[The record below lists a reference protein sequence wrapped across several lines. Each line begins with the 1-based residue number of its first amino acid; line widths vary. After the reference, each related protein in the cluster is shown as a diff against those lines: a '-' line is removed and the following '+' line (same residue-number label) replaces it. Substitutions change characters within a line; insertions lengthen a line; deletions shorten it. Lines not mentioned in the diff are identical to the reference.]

1 MTTKN
6 PGDPHPYPPQ
16 RDYRDL
22 LQSTA
27 MITAPTLV
35 SRILGYVRD
44 MLQAFFLG
52 TGIGAD
58 AFTIAYIIPNLL
70 RSLTAEGSLT
80 AAFIPTFTRVRRRG
94 PQERSRDFANAV
106 FYSLAVVVVGLVLLG
121 IILAPV
127 LVKILATGYSQVPG
141 KMELTVSLLR
151 IMFPYILFIS
161 LAALCSAILNSYFKF
176 GLAAASSIFFNLAM
190 ILTVFLLARKTPSP
204 AYAFAVGVIVGGLLQ
219 LVVQLPA
226 VRRQGISLTP
236 RLDFKDAAVR
246 KVGKLMLPGI
256 LGLGIFQI
264 NLALSRMLASQ
275 LAEGSVSALYY
286 ATRVTELTLG
296 LFSIAVAKAL
306 LPDLSV
312 QAADANLDGMKK
324 TFLFALKFIAVV
336 TLPAAVG
343 LFLLA
348 RPIIQVLFERGAFHR
363 DSTELTVTAL
373 VFFAVGLPFSSGNRI
388 LKKAFFSLEDTKTP
402 VKVAAVSLVLYLGLA
417 LGLMR
422 VLGLGGLALGLALT
436 EGFYFLMLW
445 RLLRQKMGRIPHR
458 GLLVFVGK
466 ILLCTGIMGTVVYF
480 LNRGVPAAPGFWHRA
495 AKTLALIVLGLV
507 IYAASASVIIRRE
520 LRQLK
525 ALLFT
530 KK

>member
-1 MTTKN
+1 MTAKN
-6 PGDPHPYPPQ
+6 PDDLSSSIPQ
-16 RDYRDL
+16 RGHRDL
-22 LQSTA
+22 LHSTA

-35 SRILGYVRD
+35 SRVLGYARD

-58 AFTIAYIIPNLL
+58 AFTIAFVIPNLL
-70 RSLTAEGSLT
+70 RSLTAEGTLT
-80 AAFIPTFTRVRRRG
+80 AAFIPTFTRMRRKG

-106 FYSLAVVVVGLVLLG
+106 FYSLAVVVMGLVLLG

-127 LVKILATGYSQVPG
+127 LVKTLASGYSQVPG
-141 KMELTVSLLR
+141 KLELTVSLLR

-190 ILTVFLLARKTPSP
+190 ILTVFLLAQKTPTP
-204 AYAFAVGVIVGGLLQ
+204 ATAFAVGVIAGGLLQ
-219 LVVQLPA
+219 LAVQVPA
-226 VRRQGISLTP
+226 VRRQGINLTP

-264 NLALSRMLASQ
+264 NLALSRMLASL

-286 ATRVTELTLG
+286 ATRVSEFTLG

-312 QAADANLDGMKK
+312 QAADNNLEGMKS
-324 TFLFALKFIAVV
+324 TLLFALKFIAVV
-336 TLPAAVG
+336 TLPAATG

-348 RPIIQVLFERGAFHR
+348 RPIIQVLFERGAFYHK
-363 DSTELTVTAL
+363 STELTVTAL
-373 VFFAVGLPFSSGNRI
+373 VFFALGLPFSSGNKI
-388 LKKAFFSLEDTKTP
+388 LKKVFFSLEDTKTP
-402 VKVAAVSLVLYLGLA
+402 VKVAGVSLILYLGLS
-417 LGLMR
+417 LVLMQ

-436 EGFYFLMLW
+436 ETFYFFILW
-445 RLLRQKMGRIPHR
+445 RFLRKKIGAIPHEN
-458 GLLVFVGK
+458 LLVFVGK
-466 ILLCTGIMGTVVYF
+466 ILLCTGIMGTVLYF
-480 LNRGVPAAPGFWHRA
+480 LNRAAPAVPGFWLRA
-495 AKTLALIVLGLV
+495 AKTLALIASGLAV
-507 IYAASASVIIRRE
+507 YAASASFIIRRE

-525 ALLFT
+525 TLLVI